1 MNIKSK
7 IKLLDGNEIPRFGYG
22 TWLLKDKDVKIGIE
36 GALDNGYIHIDTAQ
50 IYNNEYDIGQVL
62 SSYDRDKIFITSK
75 VWTINFKKY
84 TEISIVES
92 LRRLNIKYIDLM
104 LLHWPCRN
112 DQEYI
117 YNAYKGLMDARKN
130 GLVKSI
136 GVSNFSIEDLQKI
149 YDKFG
154 EWPVVNQII
163 MSPKVQSNELVKFCQ
178 ERNIIIEGY
187 SLLRIFFTSATDP
200 DFAKEFSKNT
210 GRFIESE
217 IKYLNNLSEKYQKT
231 VPQIILKWALQRD
244 FVIFPKSTKPSRIKE
259 NANIF
264 DFSLDSTEINTINE
278 MNAKSNKK
286 QTDEQIKD
294 FDFDFEKGLLFEKH
308 F

>member
-1 MNIKSK
+1 
-7 IKLLDGNEIPRFGYG
+7 
-22 TWLLKDKDVKIGIE
+22 
-36 GALDNGYIHIDTAQ
+36 
-50 IYNNEYDIGQVL
+50 
-62 SSYDRDKIFITSK
+62 
-75 VWTINFKKY
+75 
-84 TEISIVES
+84 
-92 LRRLNIKYIDLM
+92 M

-130 GLVKSI
+130 GSVKSI

-178 ERNIIIEGY
+178 ERNIVIEGY

-217 IKYLNNLSEKYQKT
+217 IKYLNNLSEKYQKNCST
-231 VPQIILKWALQRD
+231 NNIKMSSSKR
-244 FVIFPKSTKPSRIKE
+244 FRNFP
-259 NANIF
+259 
-264 DFSLDSTEINTINE
+264 
-278 MNAKSNKK
+278 
-286 QTDEQIKD
+286 
-294 FDFDFEKGLLFEKH
+294 
-308 F
+308 